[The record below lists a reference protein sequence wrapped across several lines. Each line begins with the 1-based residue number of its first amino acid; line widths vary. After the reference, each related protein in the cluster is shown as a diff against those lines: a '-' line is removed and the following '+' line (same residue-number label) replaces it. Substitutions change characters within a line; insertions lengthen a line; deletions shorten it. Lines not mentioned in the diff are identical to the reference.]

1 MVPPH
6 AVVIPFSVPSE
17 GKGLGIGLAA
27 LVHAFAR
34 TAGGGVAL
42 AQLQARRPDDRPD
55 GPSGPVEAFLSPS
68 AWREVAGRGDGPTGV
83 GVVVTGAFEPPMDGE
98 GTIQLLAFDARDG
111 RTCART
117 DAPVDGEHAGAR
129 LVDAFEQL
137 WSSFG
142 GELGGLQGLRE
153 LGWDALESV
162 LRAERCALHDPSRG
176 GPYDRLAAM
185 LHLGRAIGDAPGA
198 RYPLER
204 LAAIVLEIASGPVLD
219 PKLAAASVR
228 ALERA
233 LTDAPNSVDL
243 LEALAAL
250 TLRLGQ
256 PREAERRMNVAIAMA
271 PTRARPYAILG
282 QALRAQGNLDGALA
296 VLQAGR
302 AASKGD
308 PMLSIEQGMVL
319 AARGDLEGAGAAWR
333 EVLACEPYNPAAFAR
348 LAALALQ
355 SHDLSTAQS
364 LVDAALAAREAHPDV
379 FRGAIPL
386 ALNSE
391 TEGLARASRVKR
403 LCERVLE
410 RLPNDATS
418 LLHMAQA
425 LLVLGQRVEARTR
438 LDQLDRVAPQSAA
451 AADGQV
457 RRLAMDDP
465 RAHTE
470 LQSVLRAAND
480 AAVAN
485 LADVAARARHLAI
498 AHNAWHGWLAVA
510 VAERRRSR
518 WSAARGA
525 LDTALEIAPGATPV
539 RIEMARTLLALG
551 DAKSALS
558 QAESAV
564 ALEGASPPA
573 LSILARSLAA
583 VGRTADAR
591 EIGRRVLAMKPDD
604 GEVRNMLQKLQ
615 HKPRFAWARNLW
627 VGRGL
632 RRERG

>member
-1 MVPPH
+1 MIPPH
-6 AVVIPFSVPSE
+6 AVVIPFGVPSE
-17 GKGLGIGLAA
+17 GRGLGIGLAA

-42 AQLQARRPDDRPD
+42 AQLQARQPDDRPG
-55 GPSGPVEAFLSPS
+55 GPSTPVEAFLSPS
-68 AWREVAGRGDGPTGV
+68 AWKEVAGRGDGPTGV

-111 RTCART
+111 RTCAKM

-137 WSSFG
+137 WSSLG
-142 GELGGLQGLRE
+142 GELRGLQGLRE

-176 GPYDRLAAM
+176 GPYDRMAAM

-198 RYPLER
+198 RYPVER
-204 LAAIVLEIASGPVLD
+204 LAALALEIGSGPVLD

-233 LTDAPNSVDL
+233 LADAPNSVDL

-250 TLRLGQ
+250 MLRMGQ
-256 PREAERRMNVAIAMA
+256 PREAERRMNVAIAAA

-308 PMLSIEQGMVL
+308 PLLSIEQGMVL

-333 EVLACEPYNPAAFAR
+333 EVLAREPYNPGAFAR

-355 SHDLSTAQS
+355 AHDLGAAQA

-379 FRGAIPL
+379 FRSAIPL
-386 ALNSE
+386 ALSSE
-391 TEGLARASRVKR
+391 TEGLARASRIRR

-410 RLPNDATS
+410 RLPNDA
-418 LLHMAQA
+418 AA
-425 LLVLGQRVEARTR
+425 LLRMAEALVVLGQRIEARTR
-438 LDQLDRVAPQSAA
+438 LDQLERTAPQSAA

-457 RRLAMDDP
+457 QRLALDDP

-480 AAVAN
+480 AAVARLGDIAVRARN
-485 LADVAARARHLAI
+485 LAM

-518 WSAARGA
+518 WTVARGA
-525 LDTALEIAPGATPV
+525 LDAALELAPGATLV
-539 RIEMARTLLALG
+539 RIEMARCLLALG

-564 ALEGASPPA
+564 ALDGTSPLA

-583 VGRTADAR
+583 VGRTAEAR
-591 EIGRRVLAMKPDD
+591 ETGRRVLSMKPDD
-604 GEVRNMLQKLQ
+604 GEIRDMLQKLQ
-615 HKPRFAWARNLW
+615 QKPRFAWVRNLW
-627 VGRGL
+627 A
-632 RRERG
+632 RRI